1 MEFIDYFQNL
11 INDIQDEKIDINSLD
26 FDKKILKKN
35 IDTVSNIINNKY
47 SNEYNKLNNTL
58 KISYDNSKKKLA
70 DAITTINKNIINDDF
85 TLYDVLD
92 DIQEFDIL
100 DEEFINLFEK
110 KKIKEKKLKYSKNIK
125 VIEKDLTNYRIKI
138 IGVRKRIQKY
148 KMLNDQI
155 KLNKEIDKFNE
166 LKKNTIDLY
175 NYYKELKDKELKE
188 IDKFNELKKNTI
200 DLYNYYKE
208 LKDKELKN
216 KELKDKELKDKPIK
230 KKSNNNNIDKIKMP
244 NKWLEFVKDCRK
256 KNPKATLKQ
265 CAEEYRSEEQDI
277 RKQKTKARDIKFKK
291 TSEKIKKDIE
301 ESKKKEEPRRIK
313 R

>member
-110 KKIKEKKLKYSKNIK
+110 KKIKEKKLKYSKNI
-125 VIEKDLTNYRIKI
+125 
-138 IGVRKRIQKY
+138 
-148 KMLNDQI
+148 
-155 KLNKEIDKFNE
+155 
-166 LKKNTIDLY
+166 
-175 NYYKELKDKELKE
+175 
-188 IDKFNELKKNTI
+188 
-200 DLYNYYKE
+200 
-208 LKDKELKN
+208 
-216 KELKDKELKDKPIK
+216 
-230 KKSNNNNIDKIKMP
+230 
-244 NKWLEFVKDCRK
+244 
-256 KNPKATLKQ
+256 
-265 CAEEYRSEEQDI
+265 EQG
-277 RKQKTKARDIKFKK
+277 K
-291 TSEKIKKDIE
+291 
-301 ESKKKEEPRRIK
+301 
-313 R
+313 